1 VRTKFK
7 HNRGIAKTPHPREV
21 TLLKYINNK
30 PGIRYRQLLGKS
42 TKIANGYLPRIRL
55 EYDRLKEEKS
65 SIEAEINSMK
75 AGLDNTVRIYQQFC
89 DRNLG
94 LRRRED
100 ELQRTIDELEAKKTK
115 LNESLSEFEES
126 DMDKENSNLEVKQE
140 EEVISMIN
148 VLTQHPNMTVDY
160 PGQ

>member
-1 VRTKFK
+1 MKLSVVEKAAYIYRKVQQKEITIGRTT
-7 HNRGIAKTPHPREV
+7 NNIART
-21 TLLKYINNK
+21 
-30 PGIRYRQLLGKS
+30 
-42 TKIANGYLPRIRL
+42 
-55 EYDRLKEEKS
+55 
-65 SIEAEINSMK
+65 
-75 AGLDNTVRIYQQFC
+75 YQQFC

-126 DMDKENSNLEVKQE
+126 NMDKENFNLEVKQE
-140 EEVISMIN
+140 EDVISMIN

>member
-1 VRTKFK
+1 
-7 HNRGIAKTPHPREV
+7 
-21 TLLKYINNK
+21 
-30 PGIRYRQLLGKS
+30 
-42 TKIANGYLPRIRL
+42 
-55 EYDRLKEEKS
+55 
-65 SIEAEINSMK
+65 
-75 AGLDNTVRIYQQFC
+75 
-89 DRNLG
+89 
-94 LRRRED
+94 
-100 ELQRTIDELEAKKTK
+100 LEAKKTK